1 MYWTFAE
8 FRQHLQN
15 DLAWF
20 TFTCLRT
27 DELKEAQPQVCV
39 LCKCRGSCLLYRV
52 GPFTF
57 KTCWALC
64 KLAGILLL
72 RPQKE
77 LSFFK
82 LLHGVHDASQ
92 VKDGLSQVMRNMA
105 KLFLLDVPSFSAGFL
120 LKDMPRMLTA
130 KLGIVI
136 SDADA
141 LKQMF
146 QNKGA
151 SGSKPCIRCRTV
163 VC

>member
-1 MYWTFAE
+1 M
-8 FRQHLQN
+8 
-15 DLAWF
+15 
-20 TFTCLRT
+20 
-27 DELKEAQPQVCV
+27 
-39 LCKCRGSCLLYRV
+39 
-52 GPFTF
+52 
-57 KTCWALC
+57 
-64 KLAGILLL
+64 
-72 RPQKE
+72 
-77 LSFFK
+77 SFFR

-105 KLFLLDVPSFSAGFL
+105 KLFLLDVPSFSEGFL

-130 KLGIVI
+130 KLRIVI

-151 SGSKPCIRCRTV
+151 SGSKPCIRCRNV